1 MEKSKID
8 FHKILWYFTIFSVI
22 GLIIETL
29 FCYITTGVIESRKGL
44 LIGPFCPVYG
54 VGAALLI
61 LLLNNYKENSFK
73 LFFIGAIIGNI
84 IEYMLSYILEAY
96 YGTRFWDYSFI
107 DWNLNGRVC
116 IKYSIFWGILAV
128 ILIKWIQPKV
138 DNIIKKIDERIDKY
152 ITIFFVVNSLLTVFA
167 INNYQNRI
175 EIMFNKEESNIN
187 TVAQKIFSNEMMAK
201 IFPNLRYV
209 DNEGKEYYIR
219 ELVEYFN
226 K

>member
-61 LLLNNYKENSFK
+61 LLLNNYQENSLK
-73 LFFIGAIIGNI
+73 LFIIGAVIGNI

-138 DNIIKKIDERIDKY
+138 DNIIKKIDEKIDKY
-152 ITIFFVVNSLLTVFA
+152 ITIFFVVNSLLTIFA

-187 TVAQKIFSNEMMAK
+187 TVAQKIFPNEMMAK

>member
-61 LLLNNYKENSFK
+61 LLLNNYQENSLK
-73 LFFIGAIIGNI
+73 LFIIGAVIGNI

-138 DNIIKKIDERIDKY
+138 DNIIKKIDEKIDKY
-152 ITIFFVVNSLLTVFA
+152 ITVFFVVNSLLTIFA

-187 TVAQKIFSNEMMAK
+187 TVAQKIFPNEMMAK